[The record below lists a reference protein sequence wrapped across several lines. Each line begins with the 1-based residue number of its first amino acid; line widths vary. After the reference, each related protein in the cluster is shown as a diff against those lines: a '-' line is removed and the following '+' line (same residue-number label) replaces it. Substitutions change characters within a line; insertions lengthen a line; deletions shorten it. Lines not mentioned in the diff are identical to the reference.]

1 MLGTTTCLLTTSP
14 LMPTENQKCAG
25 CAVREHAVSRR
36 DFVSM
41 ATLSAVA
48 VALTACG
55 GAAGDGSTGPID
67 PGTGTFSV
75 KPADYPALA
84 TVGGTVK
91 VRNSPPVAL
100 AKTSGGLVA
109 FSLSCPHQGTTTVVD
124 DDFTIFCPNHGA
136 MFTAAGVWR
145 GGQRTSS
152 LVRLPVAL
160 DTAGTTATIT
170 LG

>member
-1 MLGTTTCLLTTSP
+1 
-14 LMPTENQKCAG
+14 MPEENKTCAG
-25 CAVREHAVSRR
+25 CAVRESAVSRR

-48 VALTACG
+48 IALTACG
-55 GAAGDGSTGPID
+55 GSAGDGSTGPGTG
-67 PGTGTFSV
+67 GTGTFTV

-100 AKTSGGLVA
+100 AKTPGGLVA
-109 FSLSCPHQGTTTVVD
+109 FSLSCPHQGTTVVID
-124 DDFTIFCPNHGA
+124 NDFTMFCPNHGA
-136 MFTAAGVWR
+136 MFTAAGAWT
-145 GGQRTSS
+145 GGQRTSG
-152 LVRLPVAL
+152 LVRLPVSL
-160 DTAGTTATIT
+160 DTAGTNATIT

>member
-1 MLGTTTCLLTTSP
+1 MQDA
-14 LMPTENQKCAG
+14 NKACAS
-25 CAVREHAVSRR
+25 CAVRDSAVSRR

-48 VALTACG
+48 IALTACG
-55 GAAGDGSTGPID
+55 ASAGDDATGPGAT
-67 PGTGTFSV
+67 GTGTFTV

-100 AKTSGGLVA
+100 AKTPGGLVA
-109 FSLSCPHQGTTTVVD
+109 FSLSCPHQGTTVVID
-124 DDFTIFCPNHGA
+124 NDFTMFCPNHGA
-136 MFTAAGVWR
+136 MFNAAGGWI
-145 GGQRTSS
+145 GGQRTSG

-160 DTAGTTATIT
+160 DTAGSVATIT